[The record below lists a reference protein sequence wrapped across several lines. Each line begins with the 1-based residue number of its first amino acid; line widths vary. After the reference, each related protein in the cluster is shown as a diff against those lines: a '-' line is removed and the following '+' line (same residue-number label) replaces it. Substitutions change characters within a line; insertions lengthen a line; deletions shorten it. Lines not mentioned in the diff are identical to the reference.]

1 MKKIESIRLVLTL
14 YGCTEDPSAMISEG
28 NNEQGELETENIE
41 TQKDTDKQSKPT
53 EKLTIRKNIKQ
64 SL

>member
-1 MKKIESIRLVLTL
+1 
-14 YGCTEDPSAMISEG
+14 MISEG